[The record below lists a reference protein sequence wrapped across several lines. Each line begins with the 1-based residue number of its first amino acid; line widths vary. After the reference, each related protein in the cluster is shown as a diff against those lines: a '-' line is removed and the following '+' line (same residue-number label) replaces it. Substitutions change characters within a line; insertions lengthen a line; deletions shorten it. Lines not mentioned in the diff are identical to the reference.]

1 MDAFL
6 HVDANMQGDN
16 AVQVIAIME
25 VHPPLIMMLQIQIML
40 PIVYMLAK

>member
-6 HVDANMQGDN
+6 HVDANMQGSN

-25 VHPPLIMMLQIQIML
+25 VHPAITMKAQIQIML
-40 PIVYMLAK
+40 GVVYLLAK